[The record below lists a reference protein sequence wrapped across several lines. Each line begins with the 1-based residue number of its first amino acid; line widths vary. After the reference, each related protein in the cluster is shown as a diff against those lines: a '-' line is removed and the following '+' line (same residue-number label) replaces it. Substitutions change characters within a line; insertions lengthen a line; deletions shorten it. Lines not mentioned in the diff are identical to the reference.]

1 MKHFPLIQKIVHPI
15 WLLAVYPTWFIFP
28 GLLPGTNKIL
38 KGQEATDLN
47 GTVFQAQILKNMV
60 YPWSSNQMFNAPVG
74 ESFWNIF
81 AVPQSI
87 HWGALWSL
95 TRFLSPVQAVNFW
108 LLIGWL
114 LSGLAAYLLARY
126 MRVSILG
133 SVFAGLLVEILP
145 WVREKA
151 SAHMAYVF
159 LCVPLFA
166 VLLALRH
173 FDNPSKR
180 SLVSIIGYLG
190 LVFFFDLY
198 WFYFVLLTF
207 FLVAVFNLQGIHSR
221 FKRQSKRFKLTVYGV
236 VTSASFFAMALIL
249 LFQNLT
255 TSDRAFGRPLEPTT
269 NSYIDLFNGSVTR
282 FIVPWSDHFLVR
294 SGFFTSEKLNSDAV
308 IYGGLLIIGISVIGV
323 MYRVGDRK
331 AFNKDQ
337 ATILLVAVSF
347 LSLTIPSRVSVLNL
361 EISTPVS
368 LLKYLM
374 PGVRHF
380 GRAGMVTQALLCVFC
395 AVVIDQL
402 WTFSGSILIK
412 KTFICVVMALCIID
426 LSPLSLREVRSA
438 YLEYEGVRTVLSKED
453 SPVLYAFSPI
463 LDAGNYLNVRSVR
476 RSYDHGWNRDFEVQA
491 ALGDE
496 NFAAYLASRGVT
508 HVLIPDQT
516 NNPGSYFTKWGN
528 GSSIDLSFP
537 ATLYDQIPTS
547 YNGIPVVLYKLRTGL
562 TDEFCKHC
570 VRYQLDW
577 SGVRQAFFD
586 PVTASISPDQ
596 QVSENLSWVLPSE
609 NPSLTI
615 STHSDSS
622 SIFQVSL
629 DLVAA
634 FGPNAQP
641 QIVQLVSNIETRT
654 FRVEA
659 GLVTKASIRVKANE
673 SILLRHFLPC
683 TVPSNLEPGNPDTR
697 QLCFGVTG
705 ATVIQ
710 SGTSN

>member
-1 MKHFPLIQKIVHPI
+1 MNFQSVARKILHPI
-15 WLLAVYPTWFIFP
+15 WLLTIYPIWFMYPCLKP
-28 GLLPGTNKIL
+28 GSSSIL

-47 GTVFQAQILKNMV
+47 GTVFQAQILKNMAL
-60 YPWSSNQMFNAPVG
+60 PWSSNQMLNAPTG
-74 ESFWNIF
+74 ERFWNVF
-81 AVPQSI
+81 AVPQAI

-95 TRFLSPVQAVNFW
+95 TRFLSPVLALNYW
-108 LLIGWL
+108 LLFGWI
-114 LSGLAAYLLARY
+114 LSGVSAYVLARY
-126 MRVSILG
+126 IKVSVYG
-133 SVFAGLLVEILP
+133 SLAAGLFVEMLP
-145 WVREKA
+145 WLREKA

-166 VLLALRH
+166 VLMALRH
-173 FDNPSKR
+173 FDNPTKKSF
-180 SLVSIIGYLG
+180 LTIIGYLG
-190 LVFFFDLY
+190 LIFFFDLY
-198 WFYFVLLTF
+198 WFYFVLLIF
-207 FLVAVFNLQGIHSR
+207 CLVAVFNLKAIHSR
-221 FKRQSKRFKLTVYGV
+221 FKKQSLRFKVIAYV
-236 VTSASFFAMALIL
+236 MISSALLLAMAMIL
-249 LFQNLT
+249 LVQNLT
-255 TSDRAFGRPLEPTT
+255 TSDRAFGRPLEATT
-269 NSYIDLFNGSVTR
+269 NSYIDEFNGSITR
-282 FIVPWSDHFLVR
+282 FIVPWSDHFLVK
-294 SGFFTSEKLNSDAV
+294 SGLLNSQKLLSDAV
-308 IYGGLLIIGISVIGV
+308 IYGGALIIGISVIGI
-323 MYRVGDRK
+323 MFRVIHRK
-331 AFNKDQ
+331 DFTRDQ
-337 ATILLVAVSF
+337 VTICLVAVSF
-347 LSLTIPSRVSVLNL
+347 LTLTIPSRVSILNL
-361 EISTPVS
+361 EIDTPVS
-368 LLKYLM
+368 LFKYLM

-380 GRAGMVTQALLCVFC
+380 ARSGMVTQALFCVL
-395 AVVIDQL
+395 AAATIDSLYRLNRKSLVKTSLIVVI
-402 WTFSGSILIK
+402 TG
-412 KTFICVVMALCIID
+412 LCIID
-426 LSPLSLREVRSA
+426 LSPLSLREARSA

-516 NNPGSYFTKWGN
+516 NNPGSYFAKWGN
-528 GSSIDLSFP
+528 GSSVNLSFP

-547 YNGIPVVLYKLRTGL
+547 DNGIPVVLYKLRTGL
-562 TDEFCKHC
+562 TSEFCNHC
-570 VRYQLDW
+570 DRYQLNW

-622 SIFQVSL
+622 SIFQISL

-641 QIVQLVSNIETRT
+641 QIVQLVSNIETRN
-654 FRVEA
+654 FKVEA